1 MRCSFLDSKPV
12 GTSAARGSPSAPAPR
27 SNGVPPS
34 RHDAILRSSGP
45 SSRALA
51 PAFHSPLG
59 DSDSLKSV
67 FILSQLD
74 LELLHNYT
82 TATCFSLSSDA
93 SKQQIWQVAVP
104 REAVSHDFLLHALLA
119 ISAVNLCYV
128 NPTERHLYERAAV
141 THRNLA
147 LITSIPALNEVTADN
162 CHALFAMSSII
173 SVLCF
178 VLPYGA
184 QWETLSDPV
193 NDIVSVSKLIC
204 GVKTVL
210 HSAREWIAL
219 GSLGGLVNYNWDPTA
234 LALPEEAR
242 LAFEKLFDLNKRE
255 TRDGSIRD
263 LYNATI
269 QDLKHAF
276 EIHNVVMGEPG
287 LVFTWLLVV
296 QASYVGQLEKK
307 EPMALVILAHYAV
320 LLHTSNT
327 QWWLEGRGAR
337 LVHVIHQLLPPEW
350 LSAIDWPREA
360 VRTSC
365 EWKMGSFPLQL
376 TMHGRCHRRGQASN
390 TGSLNP
396 PL

>member
-1 MRCSFLDSKPV
+1 MF
-12 GTSAARGSPSAPAPR
+12 
-27 SNGVPPS
+27 
-34 RHDAILRSSGP
+34 SS
-45 SSRALA
+45 LA
-51 PAFHSPLG
+51 PPTLTPGFETSLD
-59 DSDSLKSV
+59 DSNSLKTV

-74 LELLHNYT
+74 VELLHNYT
-82 TATCFSLSSDA
+82 TATCFSLSTDP

-104 REAVSHDFLLHALLA
+104 REAASHEFLLHALLA

-128 NPTERHLYERAAV
+128 KPTQRHLYERAALR
-141 THRNLA
+141 HRNLA

-178 VLPYGA
+178 VLPYDA
-184 QWETLSDPV
+184 QLVTLSDPV

-210 HSAREWIAL
+210 HSAREWVAL
-219 GSLGGLVNYNWDPTA
+219 GSLGGLLNYNWDPTT

-242 LAFEKLFDLNKRE
+242 LAFEKLFDINNRE
-255 TRDGSIRD
+255 IRDGSIRD
-263 LYNATI
+263 LYSATI

-276 EIHNVVMGEPG
+276 EIHTVVMGEPG
-287 LVFTWLLVV
+287 LVFTWLVVV
-296 QASYVGQLEKK
+296 QASYVAQLERK

-320 LLHTSNT
+320 LLHTSKG
-327 QWWLEGRGAR
+327 QWWLEGRGAD

-350 LSAIDWPREA
+350 LSAIAWPREA
-360 VRTSC
+360 VTTSG

-376 TMHGRCHRRGQASN
+376 VMPGRYYRRG
-390 TGSLNP
+390 
-396 PL
+396 

>member
-1 MRCSFLDSKPV
+1 MSSSP
-12 GTSAARGSPSAPAPR
+12 AAPTLTLG
-27 SNGVPPS
+27 
-34 RHDAILRSSGP
+34 
-45 SSRALA
+45 
-51 PAFHSPLG
+51 FETPLG
-59 DSDSLKSV
+59 VSSSLKTVS
-67 FILSQLD
+67 ILSQLD

-82 TATCFSLSSDA
+82 TTTCFSLSNDP

-104 REAVSHDFLLHALLA
+104 REAASHDFLLHALLA
-119 ISAVNLCYV
+119 ISAMNLCYV
-128 NPTERHLYERAAV
+128 NPTKRHLYERAAV
-141 THRNLA
+141 NHRNLA
-147 LITSIPALNEVTADN
+147 LIKSIPALNEVTADN

-184 QWETLSDPV
+184 QWITLSDPV
-193 NDIVSVSKLIC
+193 NDIVSVSQLIC

-219 GSLGGLVNYNWDPTA
+219 GSLGGLLNYIWDSTT

-242 LAFEKLFDLNKRE
+242 IAFENLFDMNKRE

-276 EIHNVVMGEPG
+276 EIHTVVMGEPG

-296 QASYVGQLEKK
+296 HASYVAQLEKK

-320 LLHTSNT
+320 LLHTSNR

-337 LVHVIHQLLPPEW
+337 LVHVICQLLPPEW
-350 LSAIDWPREA
+350 LSAIDWPIEA
-360 VRTSC
+360 VRTSY
-365 EWKMGSFPLQL
+365 EWKIGSIPLQL
-376 TMHGRCHRRGQASN
+376 TMHGRYYRRGQVSVQEA
-390 TGSLNP
+390 
-396 PL
+396 

>member
-1 MRCSFLDSKPV
+1 M
-12 GTSAARGSPSAPAPR
+12 
-27 SNGVPPS
+27 
-34 RHDAILRSSGP
+34 SS
-45 SSRALA
+45 SLA
-51 PAFHSPLG
+51 PPTLTPGFETLLG
-59 DSDSLKSV
+59 DSNSLKAV

-82 TATCFSLSSDA
+82 TTTCFSLSTDP
-93 SKQQIWQVAVP
+93 SKQQIWKVAVP
-104 REAVSHDFLLHALLA
+104 REAASHDFLLHALLA
-119 ISAVNLCYV
+119 ISAVNLWYV
-128 NPTERHLYERAAV
+128 NPTNHHLYERAAV
-141 THRNLA
+141 SHRNLA

-178 VLPYGA
+178 VLPYSA
-184 QWETLSDPV
+184 QLGMPSDPV

-210 HSAREWIAL
+210 HSAREWVAL
-219 GSLGGLVNYNWDPTA
+219 GSLGGLVNYNWDPTT

-242 LAFEKLFDLNKRE
+242 LAFEKLFDMNKRE

-276 EIHNVVMGEPG
+276 EIHTVVAGEPG
-287 LVFTWLLVV
+287 LVFTWLVVV
-296 QASYVGQLEKK
+296 QASYVAQLEKK

-320 LLHTSNT
+320 LLHTSNR
-327 QWWLEGRGAR
+327 QWWLDGRGAH
-337 LVHVIHQLLPPEW
+337 LVQFIHQLLPPKW
-350 LSAIDWPREA
+350 LSAIEWPREA
-360 VRTSC
+360 VRTNG

-376 TMHGRCHRRGQASN
+376 TKHGRYHRRRKASSL
-390 TGSLNP
+390 GSLNP
-396 PL
+396 SS